1 MVIDHHLSLK
11 MKMIILR
18 RKLWRR
24 RHRKLHLGGM
34 SVLPS
39 ALPYNNCLWCILL
52 PTTACTVV
60 MHFVAYNCTV
70 VMHSV
75 AYNCVHCCDAFC
87 CHTTAYNA
95 FCCQTTATLP
105 VIFFVAYNCLHCCDA
120 FCCLQLPALFCCI
133 LLPSKCCTIVMHF
146 VAIQLPMVQFVACT
160 VLMHIVS

>member
-11 MKMIILR
+11 MKMIILQ

-87 CHTTAYNA
+87 CHTTAYDA

-105 VIFFVAYNCLHCCDA
+105 VIFLLPTTACIVVMHFTI
-120 FCCLQLPALFCCI
+120 QLPALCF
-133 LLPSKCCTIVMHF
+133 LLPSCTCF
-146 VAIQLPMVQFVACT
+146 VLAPFHLNSLTLSMLFDVA
-160 VLMHIVS
+160 